1 MANSLKHSTV
11 GTELTQTEW
20 EAIDNHVFESQATGD
35 LPYADS
41 STSLRRLGIGSTGDF
56 LRVDGG
62 KPDWQATTSITSLG
76 TITTGTW
83 QGTDVGVAYGGTGAS
98 SLTAN
103 GVLIG
108 NGTSAI
114 GAVDMS
120 TKGHM
125 LLGDG
130 TGNPS
135 MLSLGTNDHV
145 LTADSGE
152 TTGVKWAAPAA
163 AAAGSLTGSTLASGV
178 TASSLTS
185 VGTLTALTTAGNVIV
200 GNGYG
205 EIIGHTAALNIG
217 AGATTTLQVLGT
229 AFADSGI
236 SIGRFDSGSS
246 GPSLRFAK
254 SRHGSIV
261 NTSGTILINN
271 DILGDIIFAGDDGVD
286 LRTIGAKIQAAV
298 DGTPSAADGGQMPSR
313 LGFWTSVG
321 TGGAAAT
328 ERVRIA
334 ADGGVFAYNLL
345 AASASTDVNI
355 NGSDELHSVT
365 SSEYYKY
372 DKRTLEVDSSLIYQ
386 LQPRSYRFGAKKAD
400 APADWPMADGE
411 ADDWGLT
418 AEEVYEV
425 LPELVNL
432 KNGKPYSVKYS
443 MLSVLLLNE
452 IKKLREAA

>member
-185 VGTLTALTTAGNVIV
+185 VGTLTALTTAGTVIV

-236 SIGRFDSGSS
+236 AAGRFSADAS

-261 NTSGTILINN
+261 NTSGTIVADG
-271 DILGDIIFAGDDGVD
+271 DILGDIIFAGDDGAD
-286 LRTIGAKIQAAV
+286 LRSIGAHIQAKV
-298 DGTPSAADGGQMPSR
+298 DGTPGSDDMPGR
-313 LGFWTSVG
+313 LGFLTTADGASSV
-321 TGGAAAT
+321 T
-328 ERVRIA
+328 ERMRIA
-334 ADGGVFAYNLL
+334 SDGGIFAYNLL

-372 DKRTLEVDSSLIYQ
+372 DKRTLEIDSSLIYQ
-386 LQPRSYRFGAKKAD
+386 LQPRSYKFGAKKPD

-432 KNGKPYSVKYS
+432 KNGRPYSVRYS